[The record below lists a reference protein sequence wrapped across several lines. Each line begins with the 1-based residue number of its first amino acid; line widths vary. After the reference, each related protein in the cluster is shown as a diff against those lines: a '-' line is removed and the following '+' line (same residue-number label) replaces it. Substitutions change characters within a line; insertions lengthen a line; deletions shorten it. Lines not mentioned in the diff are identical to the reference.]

1 MLLCIRS
8 TLIFATVSTVT
19 ATNIAGY
26 TTGGTNDVTQHLRID
41 LDLQYLI
48 NSVSKPDLDAAY
60 TQYSQGNNHHL
71 REVSLFEAFFYSD
84 FTYDFI
90 SSYHHYRWQ

>member
-8 TLIFATVSTVT
+8 ALIFATVSSAA

-26 TTGGTNDVTQHLRID
+26 TTSGTNDITQHLRID

-48 NSVSKPDLDAAY
+48 NLVSKPDLASAY
-60 TQYSQGNNHHL
+60 TQYSQGNIHQPLHQPPKINH
-71 REVSLFEAFFYSD
+71 
-84 FTYDFI
+84 
-90 SSYHHYRWQ
+90 